1 MPTCGRSLT
10 ASPDRSCGQG
20 ADGQTERAFHLLASG
35 DANGST
41 YLWNTT
47 TDRIT
52 AIFTDPASMGVNSV
66 AFGPGGILATGGR
79 NGNTYLQ
86 KIP

>member
-1 MPTCGRSLT
+1 
-10 ASPDRSCGQG
+10 
-20 ADGQTERAFHLLASG
+20 
-35 DANGST
+35 
-41 YLWNTT
+41 
-47 TDRIT
+47 
-52 AIFTDPASMGVNSV
+52 MGVNSV

>member
-1 MPTCGRSLT
+1 MKYNR
-10 ASPDRSCGQG
+10 
-20 ADGQTERAFHLLASG
+20 FHQRQVYGHAG
-35 DANGST
+35 VT
-41 YLWNTT
+41 H
-47 TDRIT
+47 T